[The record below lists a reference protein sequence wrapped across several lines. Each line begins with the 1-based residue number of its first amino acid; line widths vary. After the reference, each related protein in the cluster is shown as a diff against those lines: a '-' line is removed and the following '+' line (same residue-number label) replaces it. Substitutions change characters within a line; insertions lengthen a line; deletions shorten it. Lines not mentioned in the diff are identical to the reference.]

1 MDGEGWDAGGESL
14 IAESA
19 ENGRRE
25 REEMREVQ
33 VQIRRARIGDCA
45 AIAELL
51 YQSFVEFKP
60 LYTDGGFAATTPL
73 AALLETRMREG
84 PLWVALSDGVIV
96 GTVSAVRKGA
106 SAYIRGMAVLPA
118 TRGAGAGCR
127 LLQEVEQWAA
137 GEGLT
142 RLFLSTTPFLASA
155 IRRYEKSGFRR
166 TDDGPHDLF
175 GTPLFTMEKVIGT

>member
-45 AIAELL
+45 AIAEVL

-73 AALLETRMREG
+73 AALHETRMREG
-84 PLWVALSDGVIV
+84 PL
-96 GTVSAVRKGA
+96 
-106 SAYIRGMAVLPA
+106 
-118 TRGAGAGCR
+118 
-127 LLQEVEQWAA
+127 
-137 GEGLT
+137 
-142 RLFLSTTPFLASA
+142 
-155 IRRYEKSGFRR
+155 
-166 TDDGPHDLF
+166 
-175 GTPLFTMEKVIGT
+175 